1 MLQQGL
7 HNVQVPVAA
16 RPDKSRVALDET
28 RKEKN
33 AH

>member
-7 HNVQVPVAA
+7 HHVHVPVGA
-16 RPDKSRVALDET
+16 RVYKSRVALDET